1 MMEEKDFKKIKGY
14 NGNILLKS
22 ANQDI
27 EWTPLL
33 VKEFIKCTNDPVYFI
48 EKYMKIVNV
57 NKGLTNFKLYPYQH
71 EMIESFAENRF
82 TVCCTARQ
90 AGKALDLNTEIP
102 TIDGWTTIRDLK
114 VGDYIFN
121 KEGVIFNKEEVVF
134 KSSQATIKSHS
145 SSFKRQQLVSHLDN
159 MRQKVQKSTKAIG
172 DFIIESSSSRY
183 FIT

>member
-71 EMIESFAENRF
+71 EMIE
-82 TVCCTARQ
+82 
-90 AGKALDLNTEIP
+90 
-102 TIDGWTTIRDLK
+102 
-114 VGDYIFN
+114 
-121 KEGVIFNKEEVVF
+121 
-134 KSSQATIKSHS
+134 
-145 SSFKRQQLVSHLDN
+145 
-159 MRQKVQKSTKAIG
+159 
-172 DFIIESSSSRY
+172 
-183 FIT
+183 